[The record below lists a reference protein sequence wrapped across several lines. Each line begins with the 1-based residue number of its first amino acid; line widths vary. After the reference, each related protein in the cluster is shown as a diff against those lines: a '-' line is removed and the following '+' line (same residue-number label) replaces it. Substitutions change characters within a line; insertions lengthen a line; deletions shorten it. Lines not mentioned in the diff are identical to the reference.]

1 MENQT
6 SFRPKSIFPDRM
18 LVLSGSGLK
27 LIAILFMLIDHIAA
41 DVLKGVGFA
50 NQVLFTVSWPF
61 GIFEEKS
68 YSLYRIMR
76 DAGRIAMPI
85 FVFLLVEGFLHTRSR
100 LKYGRNLFL
109 FALISELPWNFVH
122 TGTLRYSYQNV
133 FFTLFLGYLGMCA
146 AEYFWENRLLQCMSL
161 LLLLAVSVYLHAD
174 YGWKGYIFILI
185 MYFLRNERSAQ
196 AIIGSCWLHYEWKA
210 CFAFLFI
217 NLYNGERGFIRG
229 KSGKYF
235 FYAFYP
241 LHLLILGIIR
251 FYVLGK

>member
-1 MENQT
+1 MDNQT

-109 FALISELPWNFVH
+109 FALISELPWNYVH
-122 TGTLRYSYQNV
+122 TGNMSYEKQNV
-133 FFTLFLGYLGMCA
+133 YFTLLLGFLGMWVI
-146 AEYFWENRLLQCMSL
+146 EYFWENRALQFAG
-161 LLLLAVSVYLHAD
+161 LLALFVVAYFLKAD
-174 YGWKGYIFILI
+174 YGWKGYIFCLL
-185 MYFLRNERSAQ
+185 MYLLRNERASQ
-196 AIIGSCWLHYEWKA
+196 AIVGSCWLYYEWKA
-210 CFAFLFI
+210 CFAFIPI
-217 NLYNGERGFIRG
+217 NMYNGKRGFV
-229 KSGKYF
+229 KSRILK
-235 FYAFYP
+235 YAFYVFYP
-241 LHLLILGIIR
+241 AHLLILGLIR
-251 FYVLGK
+251 FNYLVK

>member
-1 MENQT
+1 MDNQT

-109 FALISELPWNFVH
+109 FALIS
-122 TGTLRYSYQNV
+122 
-133 FFTLFLGYLGMCA
+133 
-146 AEYFWENRLLQCMSL
+146 
-161 LLLLAVSVYLHAD
+161 
-174 YGWKGYIFILI
+174 
-185 MYFLRNERSAQ
+185 
-196 AIIGSCWLHYEWKA
+196 
-210 CFAFLFI
+210 
-217 NLYNGERGFIRG
+217 
-229 KSGKYF
+229 
-235 FYAFYP
+235 
-241 LHLLILGIIR
+241 
-251 FYVLGK
+251 